1 MVSVYALLCAATL
14 LRSECTTATAID
26 VMRMPD
32 ANNELACLQGSMMT
46 LASLAIRPE
55 GGEYWKVV
63 CAHNGDLPNVAGSQQ
78 PDLSLVL
85 RTPQLASPSRPGTE
99 SAHRD

>member
-14 LRSECTTATAID
+14 MRSECTTATAID
-26 VMRMPD
+26 VMRMPNAD
-32 ANNELACLQGSMMT
+32 NELACLRDSMIT
-46 LASLAIRPE
+46 LAGLAIRPA

-63 CAHNGDLPNVAGSQQ
+63 CAHNGDLPNVAESQQ

-85 RTPQLASPSRPGTE
+85 RTPQLTSPSRPGTE
-99 SAHRD
+99 SADRD